1 MAAQLTLSPCPPLP
15 APPSPQDQ
23 VGKLR
28 EERDKAVQD
37 VAVLRADLDSTRQER
52 DRLLADNTRV
62 KEDYERIRTLGGN
75 SIERLETLSN
85 DKATLEVQLSTQVRR
100 GEGRW

>member
-1 MAAQLTLSPCPPLP
+1 M
-15 APPSPQDQ
+15 
-23 VGKLR
+23 GKLR